1 MNRNDSG
8 TRPATLKPRCP
19 RCAGRLHRCRGELF
33 CADCTAFT
41 ITPEPPPGP
50 TWYDAR
56 TTDGHYVHGGTD
68 LGALAE
74 WVLGVLD
81 PPDDVLL
88 TTPAGQV
95 VAVVQGDT
103 GAVVRVR
110 P

>member
-1 MNRNDSG
+1 MNRNSVRRAAL
-8 TRPATLKPRCP
+8 TPRCP
-19 RCAGRLHRCRGELF
+19 RCAGRLCRCEGETY
-33 CADCTAFT
+33 CPDCTRYTLPA
-41 ITPEPPPGP
+41 EPPPGP
-50 TWYDAR
+50 AWYDAR
-56 TTDGHYVHGGTD
+56 TTDGQYVHGGTD

-81 PPDDVLL
+81 PQGDVLL